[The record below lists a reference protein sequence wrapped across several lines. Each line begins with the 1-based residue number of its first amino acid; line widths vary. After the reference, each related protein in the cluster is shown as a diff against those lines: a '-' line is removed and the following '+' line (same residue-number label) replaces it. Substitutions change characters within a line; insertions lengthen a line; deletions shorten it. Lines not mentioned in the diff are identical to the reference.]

1 MDLKLPNGWVPRPYQ
16 RALWDYLE
24 NGGKRA
30 VAVWHRRAGKDDI
43 GLHFSAVQA
52 HLRIGNYWHMLPEAA
67 QARKAIW
74 EAINPHTGKRRIDEA
89 FPPEVRAGQR
99 DDEMIIRFI
108 SGSTWQI
115 VGSDNYNSLIGS
127 PPIGV
132 VFSEFAVAKPQA
144 WDFIR
149 PILAENGGWALF
161 IYTAR
166 GRNHGAD
173 LFEMAQKNPSWF
185 AQRLTVDDTGVLSRD
200 VIDEERRSGMSEEM
214 IRQEYY
220 CSFDAAVVGS
230 YYGELMNKAADDNR
244 IGAVPYDPGAL
255 VTTGWDLGYGDD
267 TAIWFAQIVGAEP
280 RIIDYYENRG
290 QAFAHYAKIVKEKP
304 YVYAKHLLPHDG
316 AHGELLAG
324 TTIVKEATALLG
336 HNVEVLPRIG
346 VDDGI
351 NAARTL
357 IGRCRF
363 DADKCAQGIKA
374 LRLYR
379 RKWNEE
385 RKAFDDRP
393 LHDWTSHAAD
403 GFRYLSLGL
412 RSNNPMKKPV
422 RESYSGGWLAA

>member
-1 MDLKLPNGWVPRPYQ
+1 MTAIRLPNGWRPRPYQ
-16 RALWDYLE
+16 RPLWGYLE

-30 VAVWHRRAGKDDI
+30 VAVWHRRAGKDEI
-43 GLHFSAVQA
+43 GLHFAAVAA
-52 HLRIGNYWHMLPEAA
+52 HLRVGNYWHMLPEAA

-89 FPPEVRAGQR
+89 FPAAIRAGQR
-99 DDEMIIRFI
+99 DDEMIIRFL

-127 PPIGV
+127 PPVGV

-185 AQRLTVDDTGVLSRD
+185 AQRLTVDDTGVLSRE
-200 VIDEERRSGMSEEM
+200 VIDEERKSGMSEEM

-230 YYGELMNKAADDNR
+230 YYGDLMNKADEEKR
-244 IGAVPYDPGAL
+244 VGSVPYDPAAL

-290 QAFAHYAKIVKEKP
+290 QAFGHYAKIVKEKP

-324 TTIVKEATALLG
+324 TTIVKEATTLLG
-336 HNVEVLPRIG
+336 HAVEVLPRIG

-351 NAARTL
+351 NAARTM

-363 DADKCAQGIKA
+363 DAEKCAPGLKA

-379 RKWNEE
+379 RKWHEE
-385 RKAFDDRP
+385 RKSFDDRP

-403 GFRYLSLGL
+403 AFRYLSLGL
-412 RSNNPMKKPV
+412 KPNSMAKKRPT
-422 RESYSGGWLAA
+422 ETHGGWLAA